1 MAVDKFFYGYLLAV
15 NIVTFCAYGIDKY
28 KAKNKKWRIPE
39 KVLIGL
45 AVTGGSAGAL
55 AGMSAFHHKT
65 RKNKFRIGV
74 PVIIVLQLIV
84 YFAIKYLLNQN
95 GIYN

>member
-45 AVTGGSAGAL
+45 ALTGGSAGAL

-65 RKNKFRIGV
+65 RKKKFRIGV
-74 PVIIVLQLIV
+74 PVIIILQLIV
-84 YFAIKYLLNQN
+84 YFAVKYLLNHN

>member
-1 MAVDKFFYGYLLAV
+1 MERVLYGYLLAV